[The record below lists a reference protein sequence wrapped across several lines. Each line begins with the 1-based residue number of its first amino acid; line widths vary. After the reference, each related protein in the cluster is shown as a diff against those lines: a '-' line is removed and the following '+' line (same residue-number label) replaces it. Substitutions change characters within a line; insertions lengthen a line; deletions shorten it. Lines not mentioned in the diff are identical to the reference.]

1 MSVKWMGHS
10 LIQRINSSL
19 GEWGESLETELVLL
33 RVYINVV
40 FGGDRRGESGFSVLD
55 LYYQPVA
62 LLLLDGYKFKPWP
75 LKLLSL
81 GRFFLLLSC
90 SHFTVCHQ
98 ILVEMVS
105 DPSAV

>member
-1 MSVKWMGHS
+1 MG
-10 LIQRINSSL
+10 RA
-19 GEWGESLETELVLL
+19 LEAELVLL

-81 GRFFLLLSC
+81 GRFFC
-90 SHFTVCHQ
+90 C
-98 ILVEMVS
+98 
-105 DPSAV
+105 